1 MLLVL
6 KSTLDTGFSIRPTQN
21 TSSVDVANESLVD
34 VANESLVDVA
44 NESLVDEANESLV
57 DEANEMF
64 NHCVGRK
71 RCMVH

>member
-6 KSTLDTGFSIRPTQN
+6 KSTLDTGFSIRPTRN
-21 TSSVDVANESLVD
+21 TSSVDVANESLI
-34 VANESLVDVA
+34 
-44 NESLVDEANESLV
+44 DEANESLV

-71 RCMVH
+71 KCMVH